1 MLETNRRKEQGATV
15 VAGSITRT
23 KNVLDDDIWPTV

>member
-1 MLETNRRKEQGATV
+1 LLETNRREEQGAAV
-15 VAGSITRT
+15 VPGSITRT